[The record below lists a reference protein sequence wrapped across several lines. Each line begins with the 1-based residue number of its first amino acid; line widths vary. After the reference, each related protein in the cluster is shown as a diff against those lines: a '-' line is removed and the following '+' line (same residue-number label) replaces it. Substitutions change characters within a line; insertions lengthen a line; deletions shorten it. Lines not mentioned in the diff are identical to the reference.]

1 MWLYRSGNAGTLK
14 VAEVLLALAF
24 ATHIA
29 VILAAIAEGLTG
41 GIALAGVRSIIYT
54 AISFTALN
62 GVFQFTEVS
71 SIVAACACNQA
82 VCFTGAAAFRDLTA
96 DSLTGLGVY
105 GWAADFLYVST
116 AGLFSRAVLFARTTG
131 WCCSTA
137 KAIAAIGRNNLA
149 YTAGFAGIL
158 AAISETNAVDVT
170 PASSW
175 RNSVAEA
182 DTRVPRVNLTQLN
195 SVRTT
200 ISFDEAVRLA
210 GTGDVA
216 YCNLRSTL
224 TFASQFR
231 RRWLTGSA
239 QVANVCAAVATLN
252 AS

>member
-1 MWLYRSGNAGTLK
+1 M
-14 VAEVLLALAF
+14 
-24 ATHIA
+24 
-29 VILAAIAEGLTG
+29 
-41 GIALAGVRSIIYT
+41 
-54 AISFTALN
+54 
-62 GVFQFTEVS
+62 
-71 SIVAACACNQA
+71 
-82 VCFTGAAAFRDLTA
+82 TA

-105 GWAADFLYVST
+105 GWAADFFYVST

-216 YCNLRSTL
+216 YCNLCSTL